1 MDDSFKSGRNYKNL
15 MILFGCEN
23 STVKTWWSGY
33 TTNFAL
39 TLWNFCSKCTFLLFW
54 SCNFWPSGFCHFWSV
69 SFNNLI
75 HGLPLCIL
83 PTSWNPILYLRFY
96 RIWSIQYGLFHS
108 AEHLNVTVKTEAFSF
123 WPICKWLFIIS
134 IHISDFESLPLL
146 WIKMKRSKQTL

>member
-1 MDDSFKSGRNYKNL
+1 MEGTIKIWWYFLVAKIRQSKHDEVDIQQILLWPFGTFVQNAHFCYFDRVIFDHLVFVIFGR
-15 MILFGCEN
+15 
-23 STVKTWWSGY
+23 
-33 TTNFAL
+33 
-39 TLWNFCSKCTFLLFW
+39 
-54 SCNFWPSGFCHFWSV
+54 SV
-69 SFNNLI
+69 SITWSMAF
-75 HGLPLCIL
+75 HFVYV